1 MKYAY
6 RDILCSL
13 TDEKKKQDGTLTRL
27 LYRPLSYPLAWLFL
41 SAGWSANAVT
51 ALGALCCAIAFLFV
65 LTPLYSLHIAAAGL
79 FLAFAVLDCADGN
92 MARTIGK
99 KTRYGG
105 WADAVAG
112 YFAYAAEIAALGFS
126 CWYFPSD
133 RFDYFP
139 EYLLLWGPETW
150 LILGGAA
157 ACANILMRLFY
168 QAKKNSEYAA
178 GLQPSPGKEKRFS
191 EEIGITG
198 YLPVLYLAGLLSD
211 CLPPVLVAYAL
222 MYVGGFVATT
232 FKQITQIS
240 GAE

>member
-168 QAKKNSEYAA
+168 RLKKIRNTLRDCSRHQARKNDSARKSVSQA
-178 GLQPSPGKEKRFS
+178 TFPCS
-191 EEIGITG
+191 I
-198 YLPVLYLAGLLSD
+198 LPD
-211 CLPPVLVAYAL
+211 C
-222 MYVGGFVATT
+222 F
-232 FKQITQIS
+232 QIVS
-240 GAE
+240 LRCL